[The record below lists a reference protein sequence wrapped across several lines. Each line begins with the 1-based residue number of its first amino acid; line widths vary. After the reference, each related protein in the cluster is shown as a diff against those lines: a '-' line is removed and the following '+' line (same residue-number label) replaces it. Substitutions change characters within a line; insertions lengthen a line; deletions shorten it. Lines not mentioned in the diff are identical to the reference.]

1 MRLGLAVV
9 LGAACASCTLLV
21 STSGLV
27 GGEGT
32 PAPGDGDGGA
42 ASDADASLDGG
53 PRGDGS
59 ASDSESGSDA
69 GGLPCGEP
77 NVIVCD
83 DFERTTGLGSWT
95 GEQVSTGG
103 AVGTTTMDAR
113 RGQRAFR
120 AFTPASSDIGN
131 AFYGIDYGKVATK
144 RIEYRFAL
152 RVLGAASAG
161 TLGQVQNF
169 SIKKGADNWNVY
181 VHVQDY
187 GVYLA
192 EQSFP
197 NGTAAK
203 YEQYPIPE
211 ILQGGPWRDVVVE
224 VTIGSPSRLRVT
236 VDGKQ
241 SVDHESTTGIPS
253 GAVGAVT
260 GIGYQGGHP
269 RSEVL
274 VDDVVLIVE

>member
-42 ASDADASLDGG
+42 AGDADASLDGG

-113 RGQRAFR
+113 RGQRARNLAHHLLRGTELLQLADAKIVGRTQHGKVPLLVRGPAGQTKSRQVWRLVRIWAATSVFR
-120 AFTPASSDIGN
+120 VRAILPPPASC
-131 AFYGIDYGKVATK
+131 
-144 RIEYRFAL
+144 
-152 RVLGAASAG
+152 
-161 TLGQVQNF
+161 
-169 SIKKGADNWNVY
+169 
-181 VHVQDY
+181 
-187 GVYLA
+187 
-192 EQSFP
+192 
-197 NGTAAK
+197 
-203 YEQYPIPE
+203 
-211 ILQGGPWRDVVVE
+211 
-224 VTIGSPSRLRVT
+224 
-236 VDGKQ
+236 
-241 SVDHESTTGIPS
+241 
-253 GAVGAVT
+253 
-260 GIGYQGGHP
+260 
-269 RSEVL
+269 RS
-274 VDDVVLIVE
+274 